1 MSPEMLSWDKTTG
14 LPKVSQATDMWSLAC
29 VVLAVAAQGNLHF
42 QSTPYEMPR
51 RAEEMLDVDF
61 VTIMQEGGAPY
72 VPTTLPPILPPL
84 APAFLAE
91 IDHPKRGKPLRRSAF
106 AELGLGHN
114 ASREDVLTRYWTLYD
129 ESHPDSLHN
138 SRSNEPE
145 RRHKLEHIQAIRQA
159 KEDCLNFIRIRS
171 FCRRILPK
179 MFEEAAEDEN

>member
-61 VTIMQEGGAPY
+61 VAIMRRRWC
-72 VPTTLPPILPPL
+72 TRRNFHILPPL
-84 APAFLAE
+84 APALLAE

-138 SRSNEPE
+138 LRSNEPE